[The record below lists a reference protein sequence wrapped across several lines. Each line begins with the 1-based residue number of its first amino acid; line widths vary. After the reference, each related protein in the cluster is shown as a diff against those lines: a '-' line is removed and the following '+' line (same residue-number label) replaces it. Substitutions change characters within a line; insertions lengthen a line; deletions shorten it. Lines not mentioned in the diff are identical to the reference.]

1 MLKLLLDENIGK
13 KTADFLLKLGY
24 DIKLVAKDF
33 KGAKDK
39 DILKVAFQEKRIIL
53 TQDKD
58 FCDLVFRDSLPCC
71 GIILLRLNSYF
82 LEAVNK
88 ILDLFLKSNKENL
101 QNKFVVLTEN
111 SARIREI

>member
-1 MLKLLLDENIGK
+1 MLKFLLDENISQ

-24 DIKLVAKDF
+24 DVKLVAKDL

-39 DILKVAFQEKRIIL
+39 DILEVAFKEKRIIL

-58 FCDLVFRDSLPCC
+58 FCDLVFRDSLPCR

-82 LEAVNK
+82 SEAINK
-88 ILDLFLKSNKENL
+88 VLDLFLNSNEENL
-101 QNKFVVLTEN
+101 QDKFVVLAEK
-111 SARIREI
+111 SARIRKI